1 VETLSIS
8 KFKATCLEVLARVK
22 RTGQPVRITRR
33 GEPIAEVVPP
43 QPCSDVPDWLGSFR
57 DRGRI
62 LGDVV
67 EPTGASWDALDS

>member
-1 VETLSIS
+1 METLSIS

-43 QPCSDVPDWLGSFR
+43 QPSADLPDWLGSFR
-57 DRGRI
+57 SRGKI

-67 EPTGASWDALDS
+67 SPTNESWDALDP